1 MISVVFF
8 KKKTPSIFTGNFFLY
23 FVFKDLRSI
32 RYNILCIFYYITI
45 SKNTTP
51 NTLDA
56 AKKSQLCHVTSSCV
70 ICMSQYSA
78 LLSRCALTLGLS
90 VLMRES
96 VLDRLETMHQMCPRY
111 HCVAVDFCFII
122 VNRV

>member
-1 MISVVFF
+1 MFH
-8 KKKTPSIFTGNFFLY
+8 Y
-23 FVFKDLRSI
+23 RSI
-32 RYNILCIFYYITI
+32 YYAFFFTL
-45 SKNTTP
+45 NTTP

-56 AKKSQLCHVTSSCV
+56 AKKNPVVSCDLQLCDKHVTIERFMV
-70 ICMSQYSA
+70 TARA
-78 LLSRCALTLGLS
+78 LMLGLS

-122 VNRV
+122 VIRVLKKCDASYLW

>member
-1 MISVVFF
+1 MHFF
-8 KKKTPSIFTGNFFLY
+8 Y
-23 FVFKDLRSI
+23 F
-32 RYNILCIFYYITI
+32 ITI

-56 AKKSQLCHVTSSCV
+56 AKKNPVVCDLQLCDKHVTIERFMV
-70 ICMSQYSA
+70 TARA
-78 LLSRCALTLGLS
+78 LMLGLS

-96 VLDRLETMHQMCPRY
+96 VLDRLETMHQICPRY

-122 VNRV
+122 VIRVLKKCDASYLW